1 MFFFL
6 LCLLL
11 TVSTDALKP
20 SRSKQQQRLI
30 SEQPSQAKSSSKLG
44 LSISPDSMIATT
56 LRFAGPVMF
65 TGMQISSLRTAL
77 GIQKAKSTGDLS
89 PLPFT
94 SLAVNCF
101 VWTLYGI
108 LQKDLTVLIPNAYGT
123 VIGSIAA
130 VIYQKYSEQM
140 HTKMYAAG
148 ALMCAGSVGQC
159 SMYLIFVRCSP
170 FYTYLIYINRNT
182 IHSIINNIILWYFV
196 SAAFKL
202 FLEKNPSKIGL
213 IGCSLAVLVCGS
225 PLATLGTVLKNK
237 STAALPF
244 ANSFTTWLN
253 ALCWFSYG
261 ILVAHDIMIFGP
273 NGVGLALASVQMLM
287 FALFGLPP

>member
-123 VIGSIAA
+123 VMGSIAA
-130 VIYQKYSEQM
+130 VIYQKYSERM
-140 HTKMYAAG
+140 HTKLYAAG
-148 ALMCAGSVGQC
+148 ALMCA
-159 SMYLIFVRCSP
+159 
-170 FYTYLIYINRNT
+170 
-182 IHSIINNIILWYFV
+182 
-196 SAAFKL
+196 AAFKL

-237 STAALPF
+237 STASLPF